1 MSTFQ
6 WCGTQQR
13 SDKKRLLVVFEPRKE
28 KCKEILT
35 IIAKNNKKMH
45 ELSYERER
53 EELDHQEL
61 LIRYSLLIRHFFNF
75 GNVDRYIFE
84 KHTRIYFF
92 EKLTELTELIRRMLI
107 LYAVYKFMHD
117 NKRIFFLNG
126 RQRKRLL
133 SSANSKMAVVF
144 RAVAYENP
152 VMYSLLPT
160 SQKCNNKHLKI
171 RVFITFQFNFFCIFI
186 LL

>member
-13 SDKKRLLVVFEPRKE
+13 SDKKRLLVVFETRKE

-61 LIRYSLLIRHFFNF
+61 LIRF
-75 GNVDRYIFE
+75 
-84 KHTRIYFF
+84 
-92 EKLTELTELIRRMLI
+92 
-107 LYAVYKFMHD
+107 
-117 NKRIFFLNG
+117 
-126 RQRKRLL
+126 
-133 SSANSKMAVVF
+133 
-144 RAVAYENP
+144 VAYSP
-152 VMYSLLPT
+152 
-160 SQKCNNKHLKI
+160 
-171 RVFITFQFNFFCIFI
+171 FF
-186 LL
+186 